1 MAKKIFTIKEDEI
14 IIEPENFTTKCNF
27 VKELI
32 EILDHFYQDS
42 KQKDSLKETA
52 TFKDF
57 KTKIL
62 EACAFDISSEYD
74 SVYDIFTNIYNDIVG
89 MFEQIRN
96 SNESSLYYKFP
107 IYKKFH
113 YLIMVIGIIAKRKGM
128 TSTDDIES
136 YAMLL
141 YPDLIGYISII

>member
-1 MAKKIFTIKEDEI
+1 MAKKIFTIKEERI
-14 IIEPENFTTKCNF
+14 IIEPGYFTTKCNL

-32 EILDHFYQDS
+32 EILEYFYPDS
-42 KQKDSLKETA
+42 KQKESLKETA

-57 KTKIL
+57 KSKIL

-74 SVYDIFTNIYNDIVG
+74 SVYDIFINIYNDVIGV
-89 MFEQIRN
+89 FNEVRN
-96 SNESSLYYKFP
+96 ASQSSLYYKFP

-113 YLIMVIGIIAKRKGM
+113 YLIMAIGITSKRKGL
-128 TSTDDIES
+128 TTTDDIDS

-141 YPDLIGYISII
+141 YPDLVGYISVI